1 MPRPPGSVNDM
12 SSDAIAT
19 RPPLASRAIAALSL
33 FTVALHVF
41 VNRMSPYGFQRD
53 EFLYMAMGRHLRL
66 WRMDFPPFI
75 AMLSQV
81 ERLVLGDSI
90 VAIRFAPSL
99 ATGLIVLMAALI
111 ARELGGG
118 KFAQILAAVAVVA
131 SPLFLRAGD
140 LFQPVIFDQLWWTLA
155 LYALVRLG
163 ASAPRDDTLA
173 TAPRWWIVLGV
184 VCGVGLLT
192 KFSLLFFGVA
202 LVGAIVVAP
211 QRRVILTPWPWLSAI
226 IAFAIGSPSFVGQ
239 LLLGYPV
246 VAQMKTL
253 QGSQLAHV
261 SVWSFVGG
269 QLFLGPGLLLA
280 IAGALYLVLAERM
293 RPFRAVG
300 WTCIGAF
307 MLLLVL
313 HGKSYYI
320 GPIYPTLFAA
330 GAIVFERWS
339 RDRSAGVA
347 IALRALAIVLLVAMG
362 VAGAP
367 LELPIFSKEATA
379 AFASK
384 TGMTAATRTNQGHP
398 LKLPQDYADML
409 GWPELVAAVAH
420 VYDSLPP
427 EKRAQVVLVGE
438 NYGEAGAL
446 EFYGPRL
453 GLPRVVSAAGS
464 YWFFGP
470 GEKPG
475 TVMIS
480 LGVTRED
487 LGKFYGTVTPA
498 GRVLNDWGVPE
509 ESDVSIYV
517 GENPRATIQSIW
529 PSLAGRN

>member
-1 MPRPPGSVNDM
+1 MTTTSTTIRQ
-12 SSDAIAT
+12 
-19 RPPLASRAIAALSL
+19 PLAARPIAALSAIV
-33 FTVALHVF
+33 FALHVI
-41 VNRMSPYGFQRD
+41 VNRLSPYGFQRD

-75 AMLSQV
+75 AIISQV
-81 ERLVLGDSI
+81 ERFVLGDSI
-90 VAIRFAPSL
+90 VAIRFLPSV
-99 ATGLIVLMAALI
+99 AAGLIVMMAALI

-118 KFAQILAAVAVVA
+118 KFAQAFAAVAVA
-131 SPLFLRAGD
+131 TSPLFLRAGD
-140 LFQPVIFDQLWWTLA
+140 LFQPVVFDQLWWTLA
-155 LYALVRLG
+155 LYALARLG
-163 ASAPRDDTLA
+163 SGARRDDTLA

-184 VCGVGLLT
+184 ACGVGLLT
-192 KFSLLFFGVA
+192 KFSLLFFGAA
-202 LVGAIVVAP
+202 LVAALIVAP
-211 QRRVILTPWPWLSAI
+211 QRKVLLTPWPWAAAL
-226 IAFAIGSPSFVGQ
+226 IAFAIGSPSIVGQ
-239 LLLGYPV
+239 LALGYPV
-246 VAQMKTL
+246 VDQMKTL

-261 SVWSFVGG
+261 SFWSFMGG
-269 QLFLGPGLLLA
+269 QLLWGPGVVLA
-280 IAGALYLVLAERM
+280 IGGALYLVLARETQRY
-293 RPFRAVG
+293 RAVG
-300 WTCIGAF
+300 WTCVCAF
-307 MLLLVL
+307 TLLLAL

-320 GPIYPTLFAA
+320 GPIYPTLFGA
-330 GAIVFERWS
+330 GAVVFERWS
-339 RDRSAGVA
+339 GNRSAGAAV
-347 IALRALAIVLLVAMG
+347 ALRALAIVLLVAMG
-362 VAGAP
+362 ALGAP
-367 LELPIFSKEATA
+367 LELPLFSKETTA
-379 AFASK
+379 AFASR

-427 EKRAQVVLVGE
+427 EKRAQVVLAGE
-438 NYGEAGAL
+438 NYGEAGAM

-487 LGKFYGTVTPA
+487 LARFYGTVTPA